1 MPTYVYKYRRRYGRR
16 WSRYRRYGAYSRYR
30 RRRSGTSSTASSR
43 GRIRVRVPIQQVIAV
58 PVAAAAQD
66 SSIITSSPWYQAK
79 LPLEAGADPSGMCG
93 AVSTGLYRAYANLYD
108 QVKCDG
114 VVTRLSILTAIGS
127 STTPAIQVVMAY
139 DRLGSYREV
148 INKPASPSESS
159 ITTADLFNY
168 SSAAVVSA
176 INNSVAKTSRSCWA
190 TDIQERTQFHDCSL
204 YGPSSSWTEIDRDFN
219 SNANKVTYFSP
230 LTLIGLR
237 LAAAPSASTSIQVL
251 LEQTYYFTFRNPKFG
266 GSASGASVQSTR
278 VAAAPVMAQRSDT
291 RRLDTEGDMDDAGGL
306 DDEDAQAAQPAARV
320 ARGTPLSSL
329 FDSSIPVPARYRQ

>member
-58 PVAAAAQD
+58 PVAAAEQD

-79 LPLEAGADPSGMCG
+79 LPLDAGSPPYGMCG
-93 AVSTGLYRAYANLYD
+93 AVSTALYRAYANLYD

-139 DRLGSYREV
+139 DRLGSHREV
-148 INKPASPSESS
+148 INNPSSPNEFPL
-159 ITTADLFNY
+159 TTADLFNY
-168 SSAAVVSA
+168 SSASVVSA

-204 YGPSSSWTEIDRDFN
+204 FGPSSTRTEIDVDFN
-219 SNANKVTYFSP
+219 SNANKVSYFSP

-278 VAAAPVMAQRSDT
+278 LAAPVMAQRSDT

>member
-58 PVAAAAQD
+58 PVEAAAQD

-79 LPLEAGADPSGMCG
+79 LPLAAGDDPSGMCG

-148 INKPASPSESS
+148 INSPSSANEYAL
-159 ITTADLFNY
+159 TTADLFNY

-204 YGPSSSWTEIDRDFN
+204 NGASSSWTEVDKDFN
-219 SNANKVTYFSP
+219 SNRDKVSYFSP

-237 LAAAPSASTSIQVL
+237 LAAAPTAATSIQVL

-266 GSASGASVQSTR
+266 GSASGTTVQSTR
-278 VAAAPVMAQRSDT
+278 LAAPVMAQRSDT

-306 DDEDAQAAQPAARV
+306 DDEDAAAAAPAARV
-320 ARGTPLSSL
+320 QRTTPLSALWDASRA
-329 FDSSIPVPARYRQ
+329 PRP